1 MNFSILASRAQKLVA
16 DNAPLILTSIGVTGT
31 VATAVLV
38 GKASFK
44 AAVIIGK
51 EQNKVDSITAPE
63 DRYLLDNRTIVG
75 LVWKEYVPAVTTCV
89 FTIAAIICANR
100 AGSRQAAA
108 LASAY
113 SISETA
119 LREYKEKV
127 LEHIG
132 PKKEAEVREAIAQ
145 DAVKKDPPSKEIV
158 ILGGNNVLCRDGWSG
173 RYFQSNVEDIKAAM
187 NWINHQLNTHGAVTL
202 TEFYSRIGLDPTEE
216 SEAVGW
222 DTANQLD
229 IMFEPVLTEDSRP
242 CMSFSFRVPPS
253 HNYNPFL

>member
-44 AAVIIGK
+44 AADIIMR
-51 EQNKVDSITAPE
+51 EQNIIDLQEKSYP
-63 DRYLLDNRTIVG
+63 LDGRTKAA
-75 LVWKEYVPAVTTCV
+75 LVWKEYVPAVTTGI

-216 SEAVGW
+216 SEVVGW